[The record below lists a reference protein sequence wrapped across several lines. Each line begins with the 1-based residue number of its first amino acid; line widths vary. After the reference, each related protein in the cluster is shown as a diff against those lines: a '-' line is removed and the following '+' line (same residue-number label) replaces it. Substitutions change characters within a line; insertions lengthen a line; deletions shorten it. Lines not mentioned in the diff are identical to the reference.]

1 MISISYILRYWKIS
15 AWSWFIVG
23 RPQIEGLFCGMSSQ
37 IMSHQ
42 LSNTNS
48 RRARKSLRLNYP
60 ALLCINNSKSMPSQT
75 FPNQLIYLYHIR
87 YYHSSQY
94 EPDVVS
100 SHDLTTYI
108 ILDHPLIKSHT
119 LPAWPSSCNVDDW
132 YLDNK
137 NILTPSHNNLWQRIS
152 HKEMKN
158 KFLLQFNLLK
168 IKSSMRFIWH
178 KDKQFHPNARKDKFD
193 Y

>member
-75 FPNQLIYLYHIR
+75 FPNQLIYLYHISLLSFISIWTR
-87 YYHSSQY
+87 CSQLTWFDYLYYS
-94 EPDVVS
+94 
-100 SHDLTTYI
+100 
-108 ILDHPLIKSHT
+108 
-119 LPAWPSSCNVDDW
+119 WPSLNQVAYPASMT
-132 YLDNK
+132 
-137 NILTPSHNNLWQRIS
+137 IQ
-152 HKEMKN
+152 
-158 KFLLQFNLLK
+158 LQCWWLIFG
-168 IKSSMRFIWH
+168 
-178 KDKQFHPNARKDKFD
+178 
-193 Y
+193 